1 MVATG
6 ADASRC
12 NSANAMKTAVVQW
25 NTMGYSGTPNPEVCH
40 MPTTNPRV
48 NVTLSPS
55 LDSLVSRLAAIE
67 RVSKSMVLREL
78 LEAAEPSLLSAVAL
92 MEAAKGASV
101 EARKRIARDM
111 QSTVDAAKGVN
122 YLAQS
127 VAANS
132 TRDIV
137 AEAEAIRGRRP
148 PRRARAAGA
157 PGRHP
162 ATGKS
167 KPKAL
172 QDPPISNRGVKS

>member
-1 MVATG
+1 
-6 ADASRC
+6 
-12 NSANAMKTAVVQW
+12 MKTAVVQW
-25 NTMGYSGTPNPEVCH
+25 NTLGYSGTPNPEVRH

-55 LDSLVSRLAAIE
+55 LDSLVARLASIE

-101 EARKRIARDM
+101 EARKRVARDM

-157 PGRHP
+157 PGRRSG
-162 ATGKS
+162 TGESKS
-167 KPKAL
+167 KAL
-172 QDPPISNRGVKS
+172 KDPPISNRGVKS

>member
-1 MVATG
+1 
-6 ADASRC
+6 
-12 NSANAMKTAVVQW
+12 
-25 NTMGYSGTPNPEVCH
+25 

-55 LDSLVSRLAAIE
+55 LDSLVARLAALE

-111 QSTVDAAKGVN
+111 QTSIDAAKGVN
-122 YLAQS
+122 YLAQL

-137 AEAEAIRGRRP
+137 SEAEAIRGRRP
-148 PRRARAAGA
+148 PRRARGAGAAGRLSA
-157 PGRHP
+157 I
-162 ATGKS
+162 GKS
-167 KPKAL
+167 KSKVPK
-172 QDPPISNRGVKS
+172 DPPISNRGVKS

>member
-1 MVATG
+1 
-6 ADASRC
+6 
-12 NSANAMKTAVVQW
+12 
-25 NTMGYSGTPNPEVCH
+25 

-55 LDSLVSRLAAIE
+55 LDSLVTRLSVIE

-78 LEAAEPSLLSAVAL
+78 LEAAEPALLSAVAL
-92 MEAAKGASV
+92 MEAAKEASG

-111 QSTVDAAKGVN
+111 QATVDAAKGVN

-148 PRRARAAGA
+148 PRSTREAGA
-157 PGRHP
+157 PGRHSG
-162 ATGKS
+162 ARTK
-167 KPKAL
+167 K
-172 QDPPISNRGVKS
+172 DPPISNRGVKS

>member
-1 MVATG
+1 
-6 ADASRC
+6 
-12 NSANAMKTAVVQW
+12 
-25 NTMGYSGTPNPEVCH
+25 

-55 LDSLVSRLAAIE
+55 LDSLVARLASIE

-78 LEAAEPSLLSAVAL
+78 LEAAQPALASAVAM

-111 QSTVDAAKGVN
+111 QTTIDAANGVN

-148 PRRARAAGA
+148 PRDR
-157 PGRHP
+157 
-162 ATGKS
+162 KS
-167 KPKAL
+167 
-172 QDPPISNRGVKS
+172 VV